1 MCRDA
6 YLLTSDIEEIYR
18 KIKNSEKGMSS
29 FIMNAKRVGTKI
41 KSGPHSY
48 YIYQDEEALFKVFQE
63 HLSSELK
70 ALGIDCFGRLMQ
82 YVS

>member
-29 FIMNAKRVGTKI
+29 FIMNAKKVGTKI

-48 YIYQDEEALFKVFQE
+48 YIYQE
-63 HLSSELK
+63 
-70 ALGIDCFGRLMQ
+70 
-82 YVS
+82 